1 MGRPVRWYDYIT
13 INIFYLGQ
21 TTLAQATGLI
31 TPLLVQDFVGEE
43 LKGTLFG
50 NLRLWSLMV
59 AVLVQA
65 GFGVISDRNNSR
77 WGRRRPFIL
86 LGSVL
91 NLVFIA
97 AIGLSLDME
106 NISGY
111 RFLFFAVLML
121 QLLRILP

>member
-1 MGRPVRWYDYIT
+1 MNRSVRWYDYIT

-65 GFGVISDRNNSR
+65 GFGLISDRNNSHS
-77 WGRRRPFIL
+77 GRAPAIL
-86 LGSVL
+86 ARHG
-91 NLVFIA
+91 
-97 AIGLSLDME
+97 
-106 NISGY
+106 
-111 RFLFFAVLML
+111 FL
-121 QLLRILP
+121 I